1 MGQRS
6 IEPVFAPASI
16 LQPNF
21 KSPSLQTTLLSA
33 TI

>member
-1 MGQRS
+1 MGRRS
-6 IEPVFAPASI
+6 IEPVFAPAPI

-21 KSPSLQTTLLSA
+21 KSSSLQTTFLSA